1 MEVPIILLASD
12 YMSLAVAAAKRGGPA
27 TYTNPQVGAVIVKNG
42 QVLATGYHHYFG
54 GVHAEV
60 DAMQQLTATQ
70 LSGATL
76 YVTLEPCSHFG
87 KTPPCCRR
95 IVAAGLQKV
104 VIGQLDPHPLVT
116 GHGQDYLKSHGI
128 TVETGCLAA
137 TVATLNRHYDWFYH
151 HQRPWITLKY
161 AITLDGKLTAQRGQR
176 SLISNHASYID
187 SQHVRQQ
194 FQAILI
200 GEQTLAIDD
209 PQLTVRLTTLAH
221 PPVRLVLLNNSTAA
235 VHAKLTQPAT
245 VPTYLLC
252 RQAAA
257 SDAHF
262 AAQSNVHICIA
273 DWTPAK
279 VSAWCAQN
287 GWQSLLVEGGSHLQA
302 DFVAAQLVDELII
315 YLAPTLFG
323 GQGLPTITGA
333 SAARPLTFTAPKVTV
348 LGDNLKLC
356 LQRKEA
362 Q

>member
-1 MEVPIILLASD
+1 M
-12 YMSLAVAAAKRGGPA
+12 
-27 TYTNPQVGAVIVKNG
+27 
-42 QVLATGYHHYFG
+42 
-54 GVHAEV
+54 
-60 DAMQQLTATQ
+60 
-70 LSGATL
+70 
-76 YVTLEPCSHFG
+76 
-87 KTPPCCRR
+87 
-95 IVAAGLQKV
+95 
-104 VIGQLDPHPLVT
+104 
-116 GHGQDYLKSHGI
+116 
-128 TVETGCLAA
+128 
-137 TVATLNRHYDWFYH
+137 
-151 HQRPWITLKY
+151 
-161 AITLDGKLTAQRGQR
+161 
-176 SLISNHASYID
+176 
-187 SQHVRQQ
+187 
-194 FQAILI
+194 I

-235 VHAKLTQPAT
+235 MHAKLTQPAT

-333 SAARPLTFTAPKVTV
+333 AAARPLTFTAPKVTV